1 MNIVDSSGW
10 LEYFAD
16 GPNASF
22 FSRPLAKTSDL
33 VVPSI
38 TIYEVFKVVLRQRG
52 ESEALQAIALMQ
64 QGSVVDLTAEIAIL
78 AAKVRHRM
86 PPADGRQH
94 HPGDLTSAW
103 SYHMDSGFQLR
114 ENRRGPICHKER
126 HISEF
131 RSLGPSKKEQSRESH
146 FQGLRDIPWF
156 IPSEPHDLRRHD
168 LKS

>member
-52 ESEALQAIALMQ
+52 ESEALQAVALMQ

-78 AAKVRHRM
+78 AAKVSIECRLPM
-86 PPADGRQH
+86 ADSII
-94 HPGDLTSAW
+94 LATSRVHGATIW
-103 SYHMDSGFQLR
+103 TLDSNFEKIEGVQYVT
-114 ENRRGPICHKER
+114 K
-126 HISEF
+126 
-131 RSLGPSKKEQSRESH
+131 
-146 FQGLRDIPWF
+146 RDT
-156 IPSEPHDLRRHD
+156 
-168 LKS
+168 